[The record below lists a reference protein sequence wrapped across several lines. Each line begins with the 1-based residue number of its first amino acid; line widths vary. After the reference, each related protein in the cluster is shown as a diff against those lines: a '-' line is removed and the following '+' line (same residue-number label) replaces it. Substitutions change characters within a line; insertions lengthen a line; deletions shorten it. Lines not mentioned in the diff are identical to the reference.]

1 MHTMTPK
8 WWFKNS
14 TGVEQLWASGMCCL
28 THHRFVGG
36 ADRHDSLIATIAKLQ
51 TPLGITRY
59 VWPKGSIAF
68 SMSDKRSF
76 LSVAIGAPLRQ

>member
-1 MHTMTPK
+1 VVVQELN
-8 WWFKNS
+8 W
-14 TGVEQLWASGMCCL
+14 SGTAVGIWYVLPDSSSFC
-28 THHRFVGG
+28 GG

>member
-1 MHTMTPK
+1 MTPK

-59 VWPKGSIAF
+59 V
-68 SMSDKRSF
+68 
-76 LSVAIGAPLRQ
+76 